1 MDTQGLAK
9 ISKAL
14 SDPTRLRIYEI
25 IAAKDE
31 VICGKLIENKC
42 ISAGTVSHHLK
53 VLSEAGLI
61 ESRREGQFIYNRALP
76 AKMKEYTNAL
86 AKLSKAA
93 ITKRS
98 FPLLPNRPRKV

>member
-1 MDTQGLAK
+1 VEKMTMDTQGLAK

-14 SDPTRLRIYEI
+14 ADPTRLRIYEM
-25 IAAKDE
+25 IAAKGE
-31 VICGKLIENKC
+31 IICGELIENKC

-76 AKMKEYTNAL
+76 EKMQEYTAAL
-86 AKLSKAA
+86 AKLSKVANL
-93 ITKRS
+93 S
-98 FPLLPNRPRKV
+98 VRKA